1 MEENLSEGHGNYMEN
16 FKSSTENDLYPG
28 ELLNFSQEGPNKF
41 FFKANFTILEVTVYS
56 DIIFRFRYAN
66 NNLFE
71 DDFSYAI
78 AKDFEAQPT
87 EIIVREETDFI
98 EISTS
103 QLRLQI
109 SRSDL
114 KKKISNKEDKVVFED
129 EKGFHWE
136 EEKGTGNNIVIETK
150 TIQSGE
156 AFFGL
161 GDKPCQLNIR
171 GKRLQL
177 WGSDTYGF
185 GKDTDPI
192 YKNIPFFLGLH
203 KRLGY
208 GIFFDNTYRTFFD
221 FGQERKNAFSF
232 WAQGGEMNYYFIY
245 GPQLMNV
252 CESFT
257 KMTGKPELPPLWS
270 LGYQQSKWS
279 YYPESKVRNLAQ
291 EFRDHKIPCDV
302 IHLDI
307 DYMEGYRCFT
317 WSKANFPDPRKM
329 ISDLSDQGF
338 KTVVIIDPGIK
349 EDPDY
354 FVYQEGVEK
363 DLFCKRADGPLFR
376 GSVWPG
382 ICNFPDF
389 TNPKARAWWE
399 DLFKGLIEDGVRGV
413 WNDMNEPAVFEEGTF
428 PPDVRHDYDGHP
440 CSHRKAHNVYGMQ
453 MVRATYNGIKKFL
466 KPYRP
471 FAITRSAYAGAQRY
485 GAVWTGDNVATW
497 EHLKIAN
504 IQCQRLSTSGMS
516 FAGSD
521 IGGFV
526 EKPEGELYTR
536 WIQMAVFHPFFRT
549 HTSGDHGDKEPWTF
563 GPDYENIIR
572 KFIELRYQLL
582 PYIYSTFWQ
591 YCQYGTP
598 MLRSGFLINQNDME
612 AYNRQEEFF
621 FGDHMMICPISQS
634 KVEGRWLYLP
644 EGRWYNYWDDT
655 QYVDAGEIWIKSTLE
670 QIPFFIQAGAVIPHY
685 PVQQYVGE
693 LNIEV
698 LTLHVYY
705 GEDTIKSLL
714 YEDAGDGYDYR
725 DGDANIKTFIVDGT
739 PERLAIRQEIEGKF
753 VPSYN
758 KYELIVHGLPGS
770 VNAILVDGQEIG
782 HENHENN
789 TIKLESGSSF
799 KSIQINMN

>member
-1 MEENLSEGHGNYMEN
+1 MEEKISEGHGNYMEN
-16 FKSSTENDLYPG
+16 FKGSVENEMFPG
-28 ELLNFSQEGPNKF
+28 ALLNFRQEGPNKF
-41 FFKANFTILEVTVYS
+41 LFETDFTILELTIYS
-56 DIIFRFRYAN
+56 DFIFRFRYAN
-66 NNLFE
+66 NKFFE

-78 AKDFEAQPT
+78 AKDFGAQPT
-87 EIIVREETDFI
+87 EISVSESTDFV
-98 EISTS
+98 EVRTPE
-103 QLRLQI
+103 LRLQI
-109 SRSDL
+109 SRSDMR
-114 KKKISNKEDKVVFED
+114 KTIFNKENKIVVED

-136 EEKGTGNNIVIETK
+136 EEKSTGNQIVIETK

-177 WGSDTYGF
+177 WGSDTYGY

-203 KRLGY
+203 KALGY

-221 FGQERKNAFSF
+221 FGQERKNAYSF
-232 WAQGGEMNYYFIY
+232 WGQGGEMNYYFIY
-245 GPQLMNV
+245 GPQLMKV
-252 CESFT
+252 CEAFT

-279 YYPESKVRNLAQ
+279 YYPESKVRKLAQ
-291 EFRDHKIPCDV
+291 DFRDHRIPCDV

-317 WSKANFPDPRKM
+317 WSKSHFPEPKKM

-354 FVYQEGVEK
+354 FVYKEGVEK

-382 ICNFPDF
+382 ICAFPDF

-399 DLFKGLIEDGVRGV
+399 DLFKGLIEDGVKGI

-428 PPDVRHDYDGHP
+428 PPDVRHDFDGHP

-466 KPYRP
+466 QPHRP

-504 IQCQRLSTSGMS
+504 IQCQRLSTSGIS

-582 PYIYSTFWQ
+582 PYIYTTFWQ
-591 YCQYGTP
+591 YSRFGTP

-621 FGDHMMICPISQS
+621 LGDHMMICPISQS

-644 EGRWYNYWDDT
+644 QGTWYNYWDDT
-655 QYVDAGEIWIKSTLE
+655 QYTDGGEVWIKSTLD

-698 LTLHVYY
+698 LKLHVYH
-705 GEDTIKSLL
+705 GEGIVKSLL
-714 YEDAGDGYDYR
+714 YEDAGDGYNYQH
-725 DGDANIKTFIVDGT
+725 GDAATKTFLVSSSESGLSIS
-739 PERLAIRQEIEGKF
+739 QEIEGNFEASYKQYEIILHG
-753 VPSYN
+753 VPGTVSSIMVDDE
-758 KYELIVHGLPGS
+758 K
-770 VNAILVDGQEIG
+770 VNYDTEK
-782 HENHENN
+782 N
-789 TIKLESGSSF
+789 TIKFGTGSRFS
-799 KSIQINMN
+799 KIIINVN

>member
-1 MEENLSEGHGNYMEN
+1 MEEKLFEGHGNYMEN
-16 FKSSTENDLYPG
+16 FKTSTENDLFPG
-28 ELLNFSQEGPNKF
+28 ALLKFYQEGKNKYF
-41 FFKANFTILEVTVYS
+41 FETEFTILEVTVYS
-56 DIIFRFRYAN
+56 DFIFRFRYAN
-66 NNLFE
+66 NKIFE

-78 AKDFEAQPT
+78 AKNFTAQPT
-87 EIIVREETDFI
+87 EIDVNETADTV
-98 EISTS
+98 EIKTA
-103 QLRLQI
+103 QLRCQI
-109 SRSDL
+109 SRTDL
-114 KKKISNKEDKVVFED
+114 KKIIYNKEDKVINED

-136 EEKGTGNNIVIETK
+136 EDKATGNNIVIDTK

-203 KRLGY
+203 KKLGY

-221 FGQERKNAFSF
+221 FGQERKNAYSF

-245 GPQLMNV
+245 GPQLMKV
-252 CESFT
+252 VETFT
-257 KMTGKPELPPLWS
+257 QMTGKPELPPLWA

-279 YYPESKVRNLAQ
+279 YYPESKVRTLAQ
-291 EFRDHKIPCDV
+291 EFRQHKIPCDV

-317 WSKANFPDPRKM
+317 WSKAHFPDPKKM

-338 KTVVIIDPGIK
+338 KTVLIIDPGIK

-354 FVYQEGVEK
+354 FVYKEGVEK

-382 ICNFPDF
+382 ICSFPDF

-399 DLFKGLIEDGVRGV
+399 DLFKGLIEDGVRGI

-428 PPDVRHDYDGHP
+428 PNDVRHDFDGHP

-466 KPYRP
+466 KPHRP

-485 GAVWTGDNVATW
+485 GAVWTGDNIANW

-504 IQCQRLSTSGMS
+504 IQCQRLSTSGIS

-563 GPDYENIIR
+563 GSEYEGIVR

-591 YCQYGTP
+591 YCEYGTP

-621 FGDHMMICPISQS
+621 LGDHMMICPISQS

-644 EGRWYNYWDDT
+644 QGTWYNYWDDT
-655 QYVDAGEIWIKSTLE
+655 QYIDAGELWVKSQLD
-670 QIPFFIQAGAVIPHY
+670 QIPFFIKAGAVIPHY

-693 LNIEV
+693 LNIET

-705 GEDTIKSLL
+705 GEEVTKSQL
-714 YEDAGDGYDYR
+714 YEDAGDGYEYLN
-725 DGDANIKTFIVDGT
+725 GDAAVKTFLVNNTAAGLTIN
-739 PERLAIRQEIEGKF
+739 QEIEGDF
-753 VPSYN
+753 EPTYS
-758 KYELIVHGLPGS
+758 KYEIIVHGLPKT
-770 VNAILVDGQEIG
+770 ATTIMVDDVEVSFQEDG
-782 HENHENN
+782 KNV
-789 TIKLESGSSF
+789 IKFETGARFNKVL
-799 KSIQINMN
+799 INMN

>member
-1 MEENLSEGHGNYMEN
+1 MEEILSEGHGNYMEN
-16 FKSSTENDLYPG
+16 FKSSTENDLFPG
-28 ELLNFSQEGPNKF
+28 AILSFRQEGTNKF
-41 FFKANFTILEVTVYS
+41 YFEAAHTILEVTVIS
-56 DIIFRFRYAN
+56 DFIFRFRYAN
-66 NNLFE
+66 NKVFE
-71 DDFSYAI
+71 KDFSYAI
-78 AKDFEAQPT
+78 SKDFEASAKEIAFKVESDFYEIVT
-87 EIIVREETDFI
+87 E
-98 EISTS
+98 
-103 QLRLQI
+103 QLRCQI
-109 SRSDL
+109 FKQDL
-114 KKKISNKEDKVVFED
+114 KKKILNKEDKVVNED

-136 EEKGTGNNIVIETK
+136 ENKDTGNPIVIDTK
-150 TIQSGE
+150 WIQSGE

-161 GDKPCQLNIR
+161 GDKPCQLNLR

-203 KRLGY
+203 KKIGY
-208 GIFFDNTYRTFFD
+208 GIFFDNTFRSFFD
-221 FGQERKNAFSF
+221 FGQERKNAYSF
-232 WAQGGEMNYYFIY
+232 WSQGGEMNYYFIY
-245 GPQLMNV
+245 GPQLVQV
-252 CESFT
+252 CETFT
-257 KMTGKPELPPLWS
+257 HMTGKPELPPMWA

-279 YYPESKVRNLAQ
+279 YYPESKVRDLAQ

-317 WSKANFPDPRKM
+317 WSKNHFPDPKKM

-349 EDPDY
+349 EDPEY
-354 FVYQEGVEK
+354 SVYKEGLEK
-363 DLFCKRADGPLFR
+363 DLFCRRADGPLFR

-382 ICNFPDF
+382 ICSFPDF
-389 TNPKARAWWE
+389 TNPKARSWWE
-399 DLFKGLIEDGVRGV
+399 DLFQGLIEDGVRGV

-428 PPDVRHDYDGHP
+428 PNDVRHDFDGHP

-453 MVRATYNGIKKFL
+453 MVRASYNGIKKFL
-466 KPYRP
+466 NPHRP
-471 FAITRSAYAGAQRY
+471 FTITRSAYAGTQRY
-485 GAVWTGDNVATW
+485 AAVWTGDNIASW

-504 IQCQRLSTSGMS
+504 IQCQRLSTCGIS

-563 GPDYENIIR
+563 GSEYEVIVR
-572 KFIELRYQLL
+572 KFIELRYKLL
-582 PYIYSTFWQ
+582 PYIYTTFWQ
-591 YCQYGTP
+591 YCKFGTP

-621 FGDHMMICPISQS
+621 LGDHMMICPISQS
-634 KVEGRWLYLP
+634 KVDGRWLYLP
-644 EGRWYNYWDDT
+644 QGTWYNYWDDT
-655 QYVDAGEIWIKSTLE
+655 QYTDAGEIWIKSHLD
-670 QIPFFIQAGAVIPHY
+670 QIPYFIRSGAVIPHY

-693 LNIEV
+693 LVIET

-705 GEDTIKSLL
+705 GEDPTKSQL
-714 YEDAGDGYDYR
+714 YEDAGDGYDYLNE
-725 DGDANIKTFIVDGT
+725 GSNIKNFIVSKITSGIMISQFT
-739 PERLAIRQEIEGKF
+739 EGVYEPTYK
-753 VPSYN
+753 
-758 KYELIVHGLPGS
+758 KYELIFHGLPTTAKK
-770 VNAILVDGQEIG
+770 VTIDDQEIRI
-782 HENHENN
+782 EKISKKL
-789 TIKLESGSSF
+789 IKVETSSDF
-799 KSIQINMN
+799 KRATVHF